1 MKHGTTVKRKIFYFA
16 LCVPLLVLELS
27 AEAQQAKKV
36 PRIGYLAFRAGPSP
50 GEKAFVQGL
59 QDLGY
64 VEGKT
69 IVIEWR
75 RVGKPEL
82 LADLAA
88 ELVRLKVDVLVA
100 APTPAVQAAK
110 NATSTIPIVMAFA
123 ADPVRTGFVASLAR
137 PGGNITGL
145 SGIMP
150 ELAGKRL
157 ELLKELLPKLSR
169 LAFLAYGRDPA
180 HGLFVKEAQDAAQS
194 FGMEFQS
201 LVIASPDEI
210 EGAFSAIVRERAG
223 ALVVQPLFVGSLGQG
238 ERIADLGVQNRL
250 PTMSD
255 LGTFADAG
263 GLISYGWML

>member
-1 MKHGTTVKRKIFYFA
+1 MTGGWRQRKHEEKNNGSYYLR
-16 LCVPLLVLELS
+16 LLFVFCFP
-27 AEAQQAKKV
+27 AGAQQPKKV
-36 PRIGYLAFRAGPSP
+36 PRIGYLSFRASLGP
-50 GEKAFVQGL
+50 GEKAFLEGL

-75 RVGKPEL
+75 RTTGKPEL

-123 ADPVRTGFVASLAR
+123 ADPVGTGFVASLAR

-157 ELLKELLPKLSR
+157 DCLGNFSQSSPAWLSW
-169 LAFLAYGRDPA
+169 
-180 HGLFVKEAQDAAQS
+180 HTE
-194 FGMEFQS
+194 
-201 LVIASPDEI
+201 EI
-210 EGAFSAIVRERAG
+210 QLTAC
-223 ALVVQPLFVGSLGQG
+223 L
-238 ERIADLGVQNRL
+238 
-250 PTMSD
+250 
-255 LGTFADAG
+255 
-263 GLISYGWML
+263 